1 MRYCVSKDEGVF
13 TMAFAIAPLI
23 AVLKEY
29 RRRQDERRRFI
40 RTQRA
45 IDGLPKDL
53 RKDLDWPDN
62 YLEQQKTKYC
72 NGE

>member
-1 MRYCVSKDEGVF
+1 
-13 TMAFAIAPLI
+13 MALAIAPLI

-29 RRRQDERRRFI
+29 RRRHDERCRFI
-40 RTQRA
+40 RTERV

-53 RKDLDWPDN
+53 RKDLGWPDR
-62 YLEQQKTKYC
+62 YLEQRNTKYC

>member
-1 MRYCVSKDEGVF
+1 
-13 TMAFAIAPLI
+13 MALAIAPLI

-45 IDGLPKDL
+45 IDGLPNDL
-53 RKDLDWPDN
+53 RKDLGWPDR
-62 YLEQQKTKYC
+62 YLEQRNTKYC

>member
-1 MRYCVSKDEGVF
+1 
-13 TMAFAIAPLI
+13 MAFAIAPLI

-53 RKDLDWPDN
+53 RKDLGWPDH

>member
-1 MRYCVSKDEGVF
+1 
-13 TMAFAIAPLI
+13 MASAIAPLL

-40 RTQRA
+40 RTQRV

-53 RKDLDWPDN
+53 RKDLGWPDN